1 MREHDY
7 ICHPLL
13 HLCLYLVQLRMYTVY
28 VSLEK
33 WIRNTHMPLG
43 GLQFCCLHCPF
54 QQSQRTSCLQMLIC
68 FPNAITSIS
77 HICWLCWL
85 VCLNSCLKALQE
97 CIYMLFAKCQL
108 QKDQKCQALSNRTPP
123 KKIQHSNS
131 HQFASCGFE
140 PPGQASNKPCAAAAS
155 NGARDDSTCAASH
168 IGGTEL
174 VVCEDIF

>member
-1 MREHDY
+1 MSIYIYMREYDY

-28 VSLEK
+28 VSLGI

-43 GLQFCCLHCPF
+43 GLQFCCLRCPF

-85 VCLNSCLKALQE
+85 VCLNSCLRALQE
-97 CIYMLFAKCQL
+97 CICCL
-108 QKDQKCQALSNRTPP
+108 QSASFR
-123 KKIQHSNS
+123 KI
-131 HQFASCGFE
+131 FM
-140 PPGQASNKPCAAAAS
+140 P
-155 NGARDDSTCAASH
+155 ST
-168 IGGTEL
+168 IQ
-174 VVCEDIF
+174 